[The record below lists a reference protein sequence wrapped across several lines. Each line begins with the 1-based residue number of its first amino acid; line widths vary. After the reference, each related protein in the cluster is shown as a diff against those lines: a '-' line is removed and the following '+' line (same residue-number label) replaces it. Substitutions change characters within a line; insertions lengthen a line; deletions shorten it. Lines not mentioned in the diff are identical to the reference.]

1 MMRTLASVRRI
12 LMQLKAD
19 PRTVFLILGVPLV
32 LITLIYYAYV
42 DMPTPPGQT
51 ALFDSMSPLLIAIIP
66 MFLMFIVTSV
76 SMLRERKS
84 GTLER
89 ILTTPTSKLSLVL
102 AYGLVFAVLA
112 AIQGTLLTCLVR
124 YGFGGEVEGSVVSL
138 ICLAILTGIVGV
150 SLGLAASA
158 FAKTEF
164 QAVQFMPVFILPQF
178 ILCGLFVPRENMPDI
193 LEKISVILPMSW
205 AVDIAKSITTASEL
219 TQDDGLRFVLLF
231 AVALLFLGLAGVMM
245 KRATR

>member
-1 MMRTLASVRRI
+1 MSIFASVRRI
-12 LMQLKAD
+12 IMQLKAD
-19 PRTVFLILGVPLV
+19 PRTIFLILGVPLV
-32 LITLIYYAYV
+32 LMTLIYYAYV
-42 DMPTPPGQT
+42 DVPTPPGQT
-51 ALFDSMSPLLIAIIP
+51 AIFDSMSPLLIAIIP

-112 AIQGTLLTCLVR
+112 AIQGILLTCLVR
-124 YGFGGEVEGSVVSL
+124 YGFGFEVEGSVVSL

-150 SLGLAASA
+150 SLGLAAST

-164 QAVQFMPVFILPQF
+164 QAVQFMPTFIFPQF
-178 ILCGLFVPRENMPDI
+178 ILCGLLVPRENMPNI
-193 LEKISVILPMSW
+193 LEKISAVLPMSW
-205 AVDIAKSITTASEL
+205 SVDVAKSIVTSSEL
-219 TQDDGLRFVLLF
+219 TKDDILRFVFLL
-231 AVALLFLGLAGVMM
+231 AVSMLFLVLAGVMM
-245 KRATR
+245 KRVSR